1 MRSSQTSFP
10 RCRSA
15 FCIFFARIYAQRVC
29 CTIFYAALISYQ
41 GGEDTKFF
49 DEEFTSEQPIDSDDD
64 GDAHG
69 MNFQGFTFVDK
80 SQLGR

>member
-1 MRSSQTSFP
+1 MLFVLQCRVVSPSSND
-10 RCRSA
+10 A
-15 FCIFFARIYAQRVC
+15 
-29 CTIFYAALISYQ
+29 Q